1 MVLFHLFSSELSLA
15 RGGKGKTKTPAA
27 PGRGLLGVCSRP
39 APGPGSPLPGA
50 ARGCVGKSGG
60 CEDSEEPSAASWSA
74 GKRWRRAA
82 LRERT
87 PEHGEPWNPKV
98 GGKSDIRSV
107 VVCVRMEVERL
118 EGRGQGQ
125 GRRCGNKRL
134 VSGTREIRP
143 VPSFC
148 GTELVAKLLQKR
160 CKAAAATAE
169 PGWEQQLVSSE
180 PQTEPRAQTPPARG
194 GSGAAWGECPPRKN

>member
-1 MVLFHLFSSELSLA
+1 M
-15 RGGKGKTKTPAA
+15 
-27 PGRGLLGVCSRP
+27 
-39 APGPGSPLPGA
+39 
-50 ARGCVGKSGG
+50 GKSRG
-60 CEDSEEPSAASWSA
+60 CEDSEDPSAASWSA

-125 GRRCGNKRL
+125 GRRCANKRL
-134 VSGTREIRP
+134 LSGTREIRP

-148 GTELVAKLLQKR
+148 GTELAAKLLQKR
-160 CKAAAATAE
+160 RKAAAATAE
-169 PGWEQQLVSSE
+169 PGQEQQLVSSE
-180 PQTEPRAQTPPARG
+180 PQSRALKPPPARG